1 MVPVEHA
8 LAVLEWEKIVA
19 RLVAACETDLGKA
32 RAAETVP
39 SFDSDEVWAE
49 LEKTKEADTLRNTS
63 LPSLQGVRDVRGA
76 VTIASKGAVCDG
88 VSLYRVGTS
97 LKAMSSAR
105 RSVLEVEDLP
115 LLRSLA
121 EELPDLPNIVALI
134 EKSLEADGFVL
145 SEASLELASA
155 RKRKAQAAQRSQ
167 ERIQS
172 YVSGKTRDWL
182 SDPLHTTRNGR
193 LVIPLKAEYKGR
205 IKGIVHD
212 TSASGQTVYV
222 EPEDVVQAGN
232 QLREAEV
239 AEKAEEEKVLARI
252 SAVVGEEVEAVK
264 AGLVAAT
271 EMDVLFAR
279 ARYGAELDG
288 CVPTPGPDYSVRLTK
303 AKHPLLDPKTAIPLS
318 LNLGDEN
325 DTVLITGPNTGGK
338 TVGIKTVGLAVMMAQ
353 AGMMVDAFECKL
365 GCFTQVWA
373 DIGDEQ
379 SLQQSL
385 STFSAHIRNIAE
397 ALKGLRRGALVL
409 LDEVGAGT
417 DPTEGASLARA
428 LLIAFQ
434 RGGAKTMASTHY
446 GELKVLATNQ
456 PGFVNAAMEFD
467 LKSLR
472 PTYHLLLGTPGSS
485 HALKIAERYGI
496 PADVVQEATEGL
508 GDQALDVARMIEK
521 LEASQRLAQR
531 AQGEADRLANRLRQ
545 VEKEAEEKIA
555 RADETRRRVREQ
567 SAQQL
572 EEILREIRLE
582 TADVFESI
590 KRDPSQQN
598 LDKARQRLKDVQ
610 EVGQGFV
617 RDIRPAQPKAEPRK
631 PVEIKQGM
639 TVRVTGLE
647 GKGIVL
653 EPPKGKNV
661 LVQMGALKMTI
672 ALDKLT
678 PVETVPVQIKKQGTS
693 QQLQRAQTYQ
703 RELHLRQMRAEDA
716 IDVLEKFLDEAILA
730 GAPSIR
736 IVHGKGEGILRQVTQ
751 DVLRRSRGV
760 RSFQLADAQEG
771 GEGVTV
777 AQLQ

>member
-1 MVPVEHA
+1 MEHA

-19 RLVAACETDLGKA
+19 RLVEACETDLGKA
-32 RAAETVP
+32 QAAETVP
-39 SFDSDEVWAE
+39 SFDEEQVWRE
-49 LEKTKEADTLRNTS
+49 LEGTKEADTLRVAGR

-76 VTIASKGAVCDG
+76 VTIAAKGAVCDG
-88 VSLYRVGTS
+88 QSLYRVGTS
-97 LKAMSSAR
+97 LRAMGSAR
-105 RSVLEVEDLP
+105 KAVNDVEDAP
-115 LLRSLA
+115 LLQALA
-121 EELPDLPNIVALI
+121 KELPDLPNLVVLI
-134 EKSLEADGFVL
+134 EKSLEADGMVL
-145 SEASLELASA
+145 SDASPELAAA
-155 RKRKAQAAQRSQ
+155 RKRKTQAAQRSL

-182 SDPLHTTRNGR
+182 SDPLHTVRNGR
-193 LVIPLKAEYKGR
+193 HVIPLKAEYKGR

-212 TSASGQTVYV
+212 SSASGQTVYV

-232 QLREAEV
+232 QFREAEV

-252 SAVVGEEVEAVK
+252 SAAVGGEADAIK
-264 AGLVAAT
+264 SGLVAAT
-271 EMDVLFAR
+271 RLDVLFAR

-288 CVPTPGPDYSVRLTK
+288 CVPTRGPDASIRLTK
-303 AKHPLLDPKTAIPLS
+303 ARHPLLDAKIAVPLS

-325 DTVLITGPNTGGK
+325 DTLLITGPNTGGK
-338 TVGIKTVGLAVMMAQ
+338 TVGIKTVGLAVAMAQ
-353 AGMMVDAFECKL
+353 AGMMVAAFECKF
-365 GCFTQVWA
+365 GCFTQIWA

-385 STFSAHIRNIAE
+385 STFSGHIKNIAA
-397 ALKGLRRGALVL
+397 ALKGLRRGSLVL

-428 LLIAFQ
+428 LLLAFQ

-456 PGFVNAAMEFD
+456 SGFVNAAMEFD

-496 PADVVQEATEGL
+496 PPDVVQEATEGI
-508 GDQALDVARMIEK
+508 GDQALDVAKMIEK

-531 AQGEADRLANRLRQ
+531 AQGEADRLTNRLKQ
-545 VEKEAEEKIA
+545 VEREAEAAIA

-590 KRDPSQQN
+590 KKDPSQAN
-598 LDKARQRLKDVQ
+598 LDKARQKLKQVQ
-610 EVGQGFV
+610 EVGQSFV
-617 RDIRPAQPKAEPRK
+617 RDIRPEQAKQTPQAPR
-631 PVEIKQGM
+631 EITQGM
-639 TVRVTGLE
+639 TVRVTGFE

-653 EPPKGKNV
+653 EQPKGKSV
-661 LVQMGALKMTI
+661 MVQMGALKMTV
-672 ALDKLT
+672 ALDKLV
-678 PVETVPVQIKKQGTS
+678 PVETEAVKIQKRGTS
-693 QQLQRAQTYQ
+693 MRLQRAQTVQ
-703 RELHLRQMRAEDA
+703 REIHLRQMRAEDA
-716 IDVLEKFLDEAILA
+716 VDVLEKFLDEAILA
-730 GAPSIR
+730 GVSSVR

-751 DVLRRSRGV
+751 DVLRRNRAI
-760 RSFQLADAQEG
+760 RSHQLADATEG

>member
-1 MVPVEHA
+1 MGPVEHA

-39 SFDSDEVWAE
+39 SFDADEVWAE
-49 LEKTKEADTLRNTS
+49 LEKTKEADTLRNFG
-63 LPSLQGVRDVRGA
+63 LPSLEGVRDVRAA

-88 VSLYRVGTS
+88 QSLYRVGTT
-97 LKAMSSAR
+97 LRAMGAAR
-105 RSVLEVEDLP
+105 RSVSEVEDSP
-115 LLRSLA
+115 LLQELA
-121 EELPDLPNIVALI
+121 EQLPDLPNIVALI
-134 EKSLEADGFVL
+134 EKSLEADGFIL
-145 SEASLELASA
+145 SDASLELASA
-155 RKRKAQAAQRSQ
+155 RKRKAQAAARSL

-193 LVIPLKAEYKGR
+193 HVIPLKAEYKGR

-212 TSASGQTVYV
+212 TSASGQTVYL

-252 SAVVGEEVEAVK
+252 SGVVGEEADTVK
-264 AGLVAAT
+264 EGLVAAT
-271 EMDVLFAR
+271 ELDIIFAR
-279 ARYGAELDG
+279 ARFGADLDG
-288 CVPTPGPDYSVRLTK
+288 CVPTRGPDYSIRLSK
-303 AKHPLLDPKTAIPLS
+303 AKHPLLDPKIAVPLS
-318 LNLGDEN
+318 LNIGDEN
-325 DTVLITGPNTGGK
+325 DTLLITGPNTGGK
-338 TVGIKTVGLAVMMAQ
+338 TVGIKTVGLAVAMAQ
-353 AGMMVDAFECKL
+353 AGMMVSAFECKL
-365 GCFTQVWA
+365 GCFTQIWA

-385 STFSAHIRNIAE
+385 STFSGHIKNIAT

-446 GELKVLATNQ
+446 GELKILATNQ
-456 PGFVNAAMEFD
+456 PGFINAAMEFD

-485 HALKIAERYGI
+485 HALKIAEWYGI
-496 PADVVQEATEGL
+496 PADVIQEATEGL

-572 EEILREIRLE
+572 EDILREIRLE

-598 LDKARQRLKDVQ
+598 LDKARQKLRDVQ
-610 EVGQGFV
+610 EVGQAFV
-617 RDIRPAQPKAEPRK
+617 REMRPVAPKAEPRA
-631 PVEIKQGM
+631 PQQITQGM
-639 TVRVTGLE
+639 TVRVAGFE
-647 GKGIVL
+647 GKGIVIDQ
-653 EPPKGKNV
+653 PKGKSV

-678 PVETVPVQIKKQGTS
+678 PVDTTPVQIKKQGS
-693 QQLQRAQTYQ
+693 KLQLQRAQTVQ

-716 IDVLEKFLDEAILA
+716 EEVLDKFLDEAILA

-751 DVLRRSRGV
+751 EVLRRSRAV
-760 RSFQLADAQEG
+760 KSFQLADAQEG